1 MQRLLTFAYRDSPR
15 AMREIADLAR
25 SLPAAV
31 RNRFDLLV
39 ASSPAPE
46 RCLQY
51 FVRLR
56 ERQPTAFDRLTRFT
70 AGLRHLVA
78 VFAHSRF
85 LAEEILERPEWAEQ
99 LLDASE
105 LTRVITADAL
115 RAQLDE

>member
-1 MQRLLTFAYRDSPR
+1 MQRLLTFSYHDQPR
-15 AMREIADLAR
+15 ALREIADLAQ

-31 RNRFDLLV
+31 RNRFDLLL
-39 ASSPAPE
+39 AASPAPE

-56 ERQPTAFDRLTRFT
+56 ERQPMAFDRLTRST

-85 LAEEILERPEWAEQ
+85 LSEELLEHPE
-99 LLDASE
+99 
-105 LTRVITADAL
+105 
-115 RAQLDE
+115 

>member
-1 MQRLLTFAYRDSPR
+1 MQRLLTFAYRDHPR

-31 RNRFDLLV
+31 RNRFDLLL
-39 ASSPAPE
+39 AGSPAPE

-56 ERQPTAFDRLTRFT
+56 ERQPAAFDRLTRST
-70 AGLRHLVA
+70 AALRHLVA
-78 VFAHSRF
+78 VFSQSRF
-85 LAEEILERPEWAEQ
+85 LSEELLEHPEWAEQ

-105 LTRVITADAL
+105 LTRVMTG
-115 RAQLDE
+115 